1 MKGQKGRE
9 DSHERRQPFHTGHW
23 EVFFLALIFIVSGIN
38 KIMDWDGT
46 AGYMA
51 SKGMPM
57 VPLFLLGALVFE
69 LVGGLSVLLGFK
81 ARMGAIL
88 LIIFIVPATLIF
100 HNFWTLEGME
110 RQIQMMMFMKN
121 LAILGGL
128 LLVLGLGP
136 GPASLDEKK

>member
-1 MKGQKGRE
+1 M
-9 DSHERRQPFHTGHW
+9 
-23 EVFFLALIFIVSGIN
+23 IFIVSGIN

>member
-1 MKGQKGRE
+1 MNDVNRFIPAIGR
-9 DSHERRQPFHTGHW
+9 
-23 EVFFLALIFIVSGIN
+23 FFLALIFIVSGIN
-38 KIMDWDGT
+38 KIMDWSGT

-57 VPLFLLGALVFE
+57 VPLFLLGAIVFE
-69 LVGGLSVLLGFK
+69 LVGGLSLLLGFK
-81 ARMGAIL
+81 ARIGALL
-88 LIIFIVPATLIF
+88 LIVFIIPATLIF

-110 RQIQMMMFMKN
+110 RQIQMIMFMKN

-136 GPASLDEKK
+136 GPVSLDEKK